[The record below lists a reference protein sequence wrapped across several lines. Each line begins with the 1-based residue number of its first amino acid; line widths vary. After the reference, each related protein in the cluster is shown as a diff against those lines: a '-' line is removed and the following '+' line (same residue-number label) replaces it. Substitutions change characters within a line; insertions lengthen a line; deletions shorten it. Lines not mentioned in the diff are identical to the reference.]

1 MLKATIIVK
10 FKEGV
15 DDPEGKTIKHSL
27 ELLNF
32 EDIKEVKV
40 AKYYEIYLEKDLEE
54 GKKEI
59 EEIIRKL
66 LVNPVIHD
74 YEVRV
79 EEIWNSK
86 K

>member
-1 MLKATIIVK
+1 MGNMLKATIVVR

-32 EDIKEVKV
+32 DGVADVKV
-40 AKYYEIYLEKDLEE
+40 AKYYEIYLDKPLEE
-54 GKKEI
+54 GKREV

-74 YEVRV
+74 YELRV
-79 EEIWNSK
+79 EEI
-86 K
+86 

>member
-1 MLKATIIVK
+1 MLKATIVVR

-32 EDIKEVKV
+32 EGISEVKV
-40 AKYYEIYLEKDLEE
+40 SKLYEIYLDLPPKE
-54 GKKEI
+54 GNRVVD
-59 EEIIRKL
+59 EIIKKL

-79 EEIWNSK
+79 EKI
-86 K
+86 

>member
-1 MLKATIIVK
+1 MVNMLKATIVVR

-32 EDIKEVKV
+32 DGVTDVKV
-40 AKYYEIYLEKDLEE
+40 AKHYEIYLDKPPEE
-54 GKKEI
+54 GRKEV
-59 EEIIRKL
+59 EEMIRKL

-79 EEIWNSK
+79 EEL
-86 K
+86 

>member
-1 MLKATIIVK
+1 MLKATIVVR
-10 FKEGV
+10 FKEAV

-32 EDIKEVKV
+32 EGISEVKV
-40 AKYYEIYLEKDLEE
+40 SKLYEIYLDLPPEE
-54 GKKEI
+54 GNRVVD
-59 EEIIRKL
+59 EIIKKL

-79 EEIWNSK
+79 EKI
-86 K
+86 

>member
-10 FKEGV
+10 LKEGV

-32 EDIKEVKV
+32 EGIKEVKV
-40 AKYYEIYLEKDLEE
+40 AKLYEIYLDLPLED
-54 GKKEI
+54 GKKEV
-59 EEIIRKL
+59 EEMIKKL
-66 LVNPVIHD
+66 FVNPIIHD

-79 EEIWNSK
+79 EEI
-86 K
+86 

>member
-1 MLKATIIVK
+1 MLKATIVVR

-32 EDIKEVKV
+32 EGISEVKV
-40 AKYYEIYLEKDLEE
+40 SKLYEIYLDLPPEE
-54 GKKEI
+54 GNRVVD
-59 EEIIRKL
+59 EIIKKL

-79 EEIWNSK
+79 EKI
-86 K
+86 

>member
-10 FKEGV
+10 LKEGV

-32 EDIKEVKV
+32 EGIKEVKV
-40 AKYYEIYLEKDLEE
+40 AKLYEIYLDLPLEE
-54 GKKEI
+54 GKKKV
-59 EEIIRKL
+59 EEMIKKL
-66 LVNPVIHD
+66 FVNPIIHD

-79 EEIWNSK
+79 EEI
-86 K
+86 

>member
-10 FKEGV
+10 LKEGV

-32 EDIKEVKV
+32 EGIKEVKV
-40 AKYYEIYLEKDLEE
+40 AKLYEIYLDLPLED
-54 GKKEI
+54 GKKEV
-59 EEIIRKL
+59 EEMIRKL
-66 LVNPVIHD
+66 LVNPIIHD

-79 EEIWNSK
+79 EEI
-86 K
+86 

>member
-10 FKEGV
+10 YKEGV
-15 DDPEGKTIKHSL
+15 DEPEGKAIKHSL

-32 EDIKEVKV
+32 EGVKEVKV
-40 AKYYEIYLEKDLEE
+40 SKLYEIYIESNIEE
-54 GKKEI
+54 GKKEV
-59 EEIIRKL
+59 EEMIRKL

-79 EEIWNSK
+79 EEV
-86 K
+86 

>member
-10 FKEGV
+10 LKEGV

-32 EDIKEVKV
+32 EGIREVKV
-40 AKYYEIYLEKDLEE
+40 AKLYEIYLDLPLED
-54 GKKEI
+54 GKKEV
-59 EEIIRKL
+59 EEMIRKL
-66 LVNPVIHD
+66 LINPIIHD

-79 EEIWNSK
+79 EEI
-86 K
+86 

>member
-32 EDIKEVKV
+32 KGIEDVKV
-40 AKYYEIYLEKDLEE
+40 AKYYEIYLDLPLEDA
-54 GKKEI
+54 KKEI
-59 EEIIRKL
+59 DEIIRKL

-74 YEVRV
+74 YELRV
-79 EEIWNSK
+79 EEI
-86 K
+86 

>member
-10 FKEGV
+10 YKEGV
-15 DDPEGKTIKHSL
+15 DEPEGKAIKHSL

-32 EDIKEVKV
+32 EGVKEVKV
-40 AKYYEIYLEKDLEE
+40 SKLYEIYIESNMEE
-54 GKKEI
+54 GKKEV
-59 EEIIRKL
+59 EEMIRKL

-79 EEIWNSK
+79 EEV
-86 K
+86 

>member
-1 MLKATIIVK
+1 MGNMLKATIVVR

-32 EDIKEVKV
+32 QGIEDVRVGKV
-40 AKYYEIYLEKDLEE
+40 YEIFIDESLEE
-54 GKKEI
+54 GKRVA
-59 EEIIRKL
+59 EEIVRKL

-74 YEVRV
+74 YELRV
-79 EEIWNSK
+79 EEV
-86 K
+86 

>member
-1 MLKATIIVK
+1 MLKATIIVR

-15 DDPEGKTIKHSL
+15 DDPEGKSIKHSL

-32 EDIKEVKV
+32 EGIAEVRV
-40 AKYYEIYLEKDLEE
+40 SKYYEIFID
-54 GKKEI
+54 KEI
-59 EEIIRKL
+59 DEAVKMVDEMIKKL

-79 EEIWNSK
+79 EDV
-86 K
+86 

>member
-1 MLKATIIVK
+1 MLKATIIVR

-32 EDIKEVKV
+32 KGITEVRV
-40 AKYYEIYLEKDLEE
+40 AKYYEIYLDLSLEE

-59 EEIIRKL
+59 EEMIRKL
-66 LVNPVIHD
+66 LVNPVVHD
-74 YEVRV
+74 YELRV
-79 EEIWNSK
+79 EEI
-86 K
+86 